1 MWHICDRLPLSLSK
15 LLEFR
20 LFLLEELPDCWKRNS
35 LAFKRTNRH
44 SVFVTSMVRHFVTHC
59 LSQPS
64 VSFEIMV
71 KWLNQQ
77 ALIYGESCKCRVF
90 SSSIIGISFLI
101 FLFAFIFFFNFYLL
115 KKNSTS
121 CKKTCRSYFNQKWFW
136 IFIMNSFCRPSI
148 LSCYSAIQVSISW
161 WVRGYFVK
169 SLWCGIG
176 AKWDMRFIIIHSK
189 YFSESDWLKAHV

>member
-1 MWHICDRLPLSLSK
+1 MKVRVWHICYRLPLSLSK

-20 LFLLEELPDCWKRNS
+20 LFLLGELPDCWKRNS
-35 LAFKRTNRH
+35 LVFKRTNRH

-64 VSFEIMV
+64 VSFKIMV

-77 ALIYGESCKCRVF
+77 ALIYGESCKCRVQFLNNWHFHFNF
-90 SSSIIGISFLI
+90 SFRIH
-101 FLFAFIFFFNFYLL
+101 FFFNFYLL

-136 IFIMNSFCRPSI
+136 ILYNEFF
-148 LSCYSAIQVSISW
+148 LQTF
-161 WVRGYFVK
+161 YFVV
-169 SLWCGIG
+169 L
-176 AKWDMRFIIIHSK
+176 
-189 YFSESDWLKAHV
+189 FSHTGFNQLMSQGLFCKEPVVRHLC